1 MKKSRV
7 EKLIDEDKLLEETYK
22 GRRFY
27 MRKCLTRKNTDDR
40 KT

>member
-7 EKLIDEDKLLEETYK
+7 EKLIDEGKLFEETYK

-27 MRKCLTRKNTDDR
+27 MRKWPGWKKHRR
-40 KT
+40 